1 MRLLLLVGRF
11 EKGGLLKANLKIAD
25 ALSAHGH
32 EVTLCSIAGAG
43 LDSCISGEVVNRW
56 RTLGAQSVGRSIFR
70 MRKEIFSG
78 EYDVVIASQLFV
90 GVVASIS
97 RPSRSRTAL
106 VLVEHSS
113 LDYWRESPKYK
124 DRLSYQLMRYL
135 SNRIDVAAAVSEATT
150 LELNDRFRR
159 LRRTA
164 EHLPNP
170 VLVGNE
176 LIFVPGGIDS
186 REVRRGILYVGRL
199 APEKRIPDIIEAY
212 SLIAS
217 SIPDD
222 LFILG
227 EGPELERCKIVA
239 NRLGKNK
246 RIHFMGHV
254 DDPTPYFLSNRLL
267 VLAST
272 HEGLPTVLIEALAAG
287 CDVVSTDC
295 PTGPREILANGKF
308 GTLVPVG
315 DIEQLANAMRLDTT
329 KKVPRQELSAHLR
342 SYCLENSVARYLEI
356 TRLSISHRHAFVNE

>member
-150 LELNDRFRR
+150 LELNDRFR
-159 LRRTA
+159 
-164 EHLPNP
+164 
-170 VLVGNE
+170 
-176 LIFVPGGIDS
+176 
-186 REVRRGILYVGRL
+186 
-199 APEKRIPDIIEAY
+199 
-212 SLIAS
+212 
-217 SIPDD
+217 
-222 LFILG
+222 
-227 EGPELERCKIVA
+227 
-239 NRLGKNK
+239 
-246 RIHFMGHV
+246 
-254 DDPTPYFLSNRLL
+254 
-267 VLAST
+267 
-272 HEGLPTVLIEALAAG
+272 TV
-287 CDVVSTDC
+287 S
-295 PTGPREILANGKF
+295 
-308 GTLVPVG
+308 
-315 DIEQLANAMRLDTT
+315 
-329 KKVPRQELSAHLR
+329 
-342 SYCLENSVARYLEI
+342 
-356 TRLSISHRHAFVNE
+356 